1 MRRGLFAVERDGI
14 DAAAEFWHPE
24 VSWRAMEGA
33 PDDVGE
39 MHGIEAVRRYV
50 EDWFDTF
57 DDFRS
62 EPEELVDVGDDR
74 VVAVM
79 HITGRAK
86 SSGVATD
93 MRYANVS
100 TIRDGKIVRGRE
112 YATKAGAL
120 KAVGLAS
127 RQCLRRTLSWFGAP

>member
-1 MRRGLFAVERDGI
+1 MSKANVEIVRRGLFALERDDV
-14 DAAAEFWHPE
+14 DAADEFWHPE

-39 MHGIEAVRRYV
+39 MHGIAAVRRYV

-62 EPEELVDVGDDR
+62 EPEELIDVGNDQ
-74 VVAVM
+74 VVAVV

-86 SSGVATD
+86 SSGVPTD

-112 YATKAGAL
+112 YATKAEAL
-120 KAVGLAS
+120 KAVGLS
-127 RQCLRRTLSWFGAP
+127 E

>member
-1 MRRGLFAVERDGI
+1 MSQENVEIVRRGLFGLKRDDI
-14 DAAAEFWHPE
+14 DAAAEFWHPA

-39 MHGIEAVRRYV
+39 MHGIAAVRRYV

-62 EPEELVDVGDDR
+62 EPEELIDVGNDQ
-74 VVAVM
+74 VVAVV

-86 SSGVATD
+86 SSGVRTD

-100 TIRDGKIVRGRE
+100 TTRDGKIVRGRE
-112 YATKAGAL
+112 YATKAEAL
-120 KAVGLAS
+120 KAVGLE
-127 RQCLRRTLSWFGAP
+127 Q